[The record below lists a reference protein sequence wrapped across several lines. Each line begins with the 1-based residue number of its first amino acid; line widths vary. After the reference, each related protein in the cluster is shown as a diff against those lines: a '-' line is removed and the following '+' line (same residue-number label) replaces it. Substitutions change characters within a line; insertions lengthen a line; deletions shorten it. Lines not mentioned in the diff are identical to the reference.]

1 MAIVEVGSEVYNI
14 PDKVASKVLDLF
26 DKIEE
31 LEMEVRKLKKDV
43 LDGEIHWHSQKR
55 KRMAEKRKKLKYK
68 QTINEAI
75 EYIEKH
81 KQIAMFAD
89 LRKEGTHQYTIEC
102 DADELL
108 KILKGEV
115 NEKNN
120 DTNNL

>member
-1 MAIVEVGSEVYNI
+1 MAIVEIGSEVYNI

-75 EYIEKH
+75 EYIEEYEET
-81 KQIAMFAD
+81 
-89 LRKEGTHQYTIEC
+89 LKEHNGDWLNYR
-102 DADELL
+102 DGFKPYLL
-108 KILKGEV
+108 KILKGE
-115 NEKNN
+115 E
-120 DTNNL
+120 